1 MLNEKK
7 NGVYQWPIDYL
18 QEEHETN
25 PLIVSVLLSLAFGIR
40 FGIVDAEE
48 GHFQALSLSV
58 RRGYRVRA
66 VYPAVSVQDVLG
78 QVLAVY
84 AVDGIADVLA
94 GRDDQGERYQQD
106 HSQAVMQAEDGA
118 VDVDVRDFY
127 ETLQT
132 AKYVQH
138 LGSTRTIPE
147 VREIRGCAG
156 PRRFPRITSPQDST
170 SLHVAPAFV
179 FYIFRSRFRD
189 RFSAASE
196 FRFSS
201 TFPLPRAARVYNHS
215 KRESRKR
222 AWILLKRLTVHFPI

>member
-1 MLNEKK
+1 MQAVNNAERKKK

-138 LGSTRTIPE
+138 LGYTGTIPE
-147 VREIRGCAG
+147 VRDQRLRRATAIPQNNVPAG
-156 PRRFPRITSPQDST
+156 LRVPPRCSSVRLLHLPFPISRPLFSRVRVV
-170 SLHVAPAFV
+170 SLF
-179 FYIFRSRFRD
+179 
-189 RFSAASE
+189 
-196 FRFSS
+196 
-201 TFPLPRAARVYNHS
+201 
-215 KRESRKR
+215 
-222 AWILLKRLTVHFPI
+222 VHFFHFRARHESVITRNDSLENAHGSY

>member
-1 MLNEKK
+1 MLNEKKKK

-66 VYPAVSVQDVLG
+66 VYPAVSVQNVLG

-138 LGSTRTIPE
+138 LGYTGTIPE
-147 VREIRGCAG
+147 VRGDQRLRRATAIPQNNVPAG
-156 PRRFPRITSPQDST
+156 LRVPPRCSSVRLPHNPFPISRPLFSRVGAV
-170 SLHVAPAFV
+170 SLF
-179 FYIFRSRFRD
+179 
-189 RFSAASE
+189 
-196 FRFSS
+196 
-201 TFPLPRAARVYNHS
+201 
-215 KRESRKR
+215 
-222 AWILLKRLTVHFPI
+222 VHFFHFRARHESAIT